1 MHSYTHELSF
11 LGCVCTPECGREHTL
26 SARRSKCVYWI
37 MQVAIGKRMF
47 AWGDRKGCIL
57 VQDKSEGQIHVM
69 KKSFDTEEPVEVVH
83 TPACVFLLILLL
95 ILVSLLIPL
104 LLILTDSY

>member
-1 MHSYTHELSF
+1 MNNI
-11 LGCVCTPECGREHTL
+11 

-69 KKSFDTEEPVEVVH
+69 KKSFDTEEPVEVVPSP
-83 TPACVFLLILLL
+83 PAFFCSF
-95 ILVSLLIPL
+95 
-104 LLILTDSY
+104 YY

>member
-1 MHSYTHELSF
+1 
-11 LGCVCTPECGREHTL
+11 
-26 SARRSKCVYWI
+26 

-69 KKSFDTEEPVEVVH
+69 KKSFDTEEPVEVFH
-83 TPACVFLLILLL
+83 KPACVFC
-95 ILVSLLIPL
+95 SF
-104 LLILTDSY
+104 YY